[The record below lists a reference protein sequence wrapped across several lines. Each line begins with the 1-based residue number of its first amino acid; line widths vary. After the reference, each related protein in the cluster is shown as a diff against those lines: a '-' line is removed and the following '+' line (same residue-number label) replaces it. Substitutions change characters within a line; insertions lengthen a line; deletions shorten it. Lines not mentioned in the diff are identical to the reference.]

1 MAASDNN
8 SRFRRLFMKDRTS
21 KIGYLIDT
29 GSDVS
34 VYPYFMIRDKSRA
47 EACHLYAANGSEI
60 KTYGTLTLQPD
71 FGLRRALPW
80 RFIIADITQPIIGSD
95 FLSTYHLLPDIRQK
109 KLIDWTHSIRFFK
122 RARSRFN

>member
-34 VYPYFMIRDKSRA
+34 VYPHSMI
-47 EACHLYAANGSEI
+47 
-60 KTYGTLTLQPD
+60 
-71 FGLRRALPW
+71 
-80 RFIIADITQPIIGSD
+80 
-95 FLSTYHLLPDIRQK
+95 
-109 KLIDWTHSIRFFK
+109 
-122 RARSRFN
+122 